1 MSTEIA
7 KIGEQTYETLELAIQ
22 AVPTTGTLTEIELV
36 NDYAVSA
43 PITIPEGTKLILDL
57 AGHTITAASGF
68 NGRVFLNYGDFT
80 IEDSVGTGLIDVS
93 SSATGKGAA
102 SNYHLMK
109 ITGGTY
115 RGNNTSAGAT
125 ISNATAAQEFVL
137 DGGTIESS
145 SVAIVNSSKVT
156 INSGAVHGTADNYVA
171 IQNGGPTRP
180 NAELTVNGGTIIGDH
195 DNAIYNASKCTINNG
210 TIQGHGYVTINNQ
223 STGTMNI
230 LGGTISHDSS
240 SCVLNDGIMNI
251 EGGTFENDGCASDV
265 YCVNSGNGNDAAA
278 ITVKDGAKISGTFG
292 GLRIVGGSGTLEGGT
307 FEATGCEE
315 HDQVAYYALY
325 AAGYIDNVNVT
336 VKDGTFTS
344 ANNAAAHI
352 GNAGGKP
359 ASIDVQGGKFVG
371 AEGKDALVV
380 ESDVATSTITGG
392 SFSKVPEGGL
402 EVPEGFEE
410 VEQEDGTVTVAPIK
424 YTVTLNFGHDSL
436 TEQHEVE
443 YGHAFSK
450 PEDPTRSGYIF
461 KFWSADG
468 SSEYNFETIL
478 TSDLELT
485 ALWDIAVAELSGVN
499 YKSLAE
505 AVDALVSG
513 SPSTINL
520 LSDAEV
526 KGEAVEIPSG
536 YEVTLNLNDHAIR
549 MSGFTGRPI
558 TNNGTLTVNSTTEAG
573 SIVTGGGE
581 CSGAINNYGTLTINN
596 GTFGGGTRNGAAIN
610 NQPAGELIFNA
621 GRVEGC
627 PRGIQN
633 LGTATIY
640 HGTFLGQNTYPQEN
654 QGNAIIN
661 AGTLTIEDGTFV
673 GALNAVSNMDDG
685 NGTITVKGGTFN
697 STGDDGS
704 GAFYNGTGCTLNIED
719 CVATT
724 ANLSGS
730 TVANEGTL
738 HITGGTFNGDNCEQE
753 TYTINS
759 GQKNANPEVTIEG
772 DVTVTGTFGAVR
784 AVSGTINI
792 DGGTYEV
799 NECATHS
806 DDHQYYA
813 VYVAGQN
820 GQVTG
825 QIDGGTFKSSGN
837 AAVTVGNQGGLAA
850 QLTINDGVFE
860 SPEGISAVKTF
871 GPGDAELYGG
881 AYTSD
886 VNIDVPEG
894 YEAILQDGKYVVKKV
909 WNVTFNLGY
918 EGAPEATVVTVPNN
932 TTIQQIPEAP
942 IRVGYTFKHWEYE
955 GSEFSFETPIT
966 QDIELTAAWEI
977 IKLTVTLNFNDGS
990 TPNEEHEVDY
1000 GTVFEKPADPTRTG
1014 FNFVQWNYE
1023 GQEYAFTDPITQDI
1037 ELTAIWDAIDL
1048 SVTFDFGYEG
1058 KDPYV
1063 QGIEYGQVLQKIEDP
1078 EREGYTFT
1086 GWTKDGEPYTFENP
1100 VTESFT
1106 LVANWE
1112 IIVLHVTFDFNV
1124 EGIENDVVEV
1134 NYGSKVVVPETPE
1147 NEGYKSLGWFDSED
1161 QPFDFETPIV
1171 SDMTLHMNWE
1181 ELPTIED
1188 MLPILD
1194 SIDDNVV
1201 EIKDSFKD
1209 FSVESITNDQTEI
1222 DLLTKI
1228 DTSTTSSDVK
1238 LDTVITSLT
1247 PVATISSD
1255 IQAIKTAAD
1264 ATNTKLDTI
1273 NTSTEGVKTSVDT
1286 LATNIAELD
1295 STVAEV
1301 SGKLDTANT
1310 TAETSITKL
1319 TNIESKIQEVNTS
1332 IGASVESTDAVKD
1345 SVDALATTATDIKTS
1360 VSAIESALQV
1370 EDEPVNLTEL
1380 TNKVISI
1387 DTKLDTTNTNTE
1399 STATKLDTV
1408 VEKLDPV
1415 TTIQTDVA
1423 SIKTLVS
1430 GISGDADV
1438 DTVLTQINT
1447 NVEGVGT
1454 TLGTINTKIDELS
1467 GKAEDSLAN
1476 QETSINTLETISAS
1490 IEGLE
1495 SVISNSNEVLNTINT
1510 TVTNVGESV
1519 ETATA
1524 SVDNMNNTTS
1534 DLKDAV
1540 DALKATND
1548 AMQALLQSLSE
1559 VVKQNNVVLNTNLEL
1574 SRKMLTELEKIRKGD
1589 TSDTPDVP
1597 VTEDTDALT
1606 LLSFQ
1611 SLVNNAR
1618 ITGEVRAI
1626 WQHDMSDYLKSY
1638 CDANGYQYSSFPFTN
1653 PPANL
1658 GDLWLIVL
1666 PTE

>member
-1 MSTEIA
+1 MSNEVA
-7 KIGEQTYETLELAIQ
+7 KIEETLYQTLEEAVQ
-22 AVPTTGTLTEIELV
+22 AVPTTNTLTEIELV
-36 NDYAVSA
+36 GDYAVAA
-43 PITIPEGTKLILDL
+43 PITIPENTKVILDL
-57 AGHTITAASGF
+57 AGHSITCTSSF

-80 IEDSVGTGLIDVS
+80 IEDSVGAGLIDVS

-156 INSGAVHGTADNYVA
+156 INSGTVHGTADNYVA
-171 IQNGGPTRP
+171 VQNGGPTRP
-180 NAELTVNGGTIIGDH
+180 NAELIVNGGTIIGDH
-195 DNAIYNASKCTINNG
+195 DNAIYNAAKCTINNG
-210 TIQGHGYVTINNQ
+210 TIEGHGYVTLNNQ
-223 STGTMNI
+223 PAGTMNI

-265 YCVNSGNGNDAAA
+265 YCVNSGNGNDVAA

-402 EVPEGFEE
+402 EVPEGFEQ

-443 YGHAFSK
+443 YGHAFSE
-450 PEDPTRSGYIF
+450 PEAPTRQGYIF

-468 SSEYNFETIL
+468 STAYNFETIL
-478 TSDLELT
+478 TDDLELT

-505 AVDALVSG
+505 AVDALVPG

-526 KGEAVEIPSG
+526 KDEAVEIPSG
-536 YEVTLNLNDHAIR
+536 YEVTLNLNDHAIG

-558 TNNGTLTVNSTTEAG
+558 TNNGTLTINSTTEAG
-573 SIVTGGGE
+573 SIVPGGSE

-610 NQPAGELIFNA
+610 NQTAGELIFNA

-640 HGTFLGQNTYPQEN
+640 DGTFLGQNTYPQDN
-654 QGNAIIN
+654 QGNAVIN

-697 STGDDGS
+697 SSGDDGS

-724 ANLSGS
+724 ANLSGA

-772 DVTVTGTFGAVR
+772 DVKVTGTFGAVR

-799 NECATHS
+799 NACDTHPN
-806 DDHQYYA
+806 DHQYYA

-837 AAVTVGNQGGLAA
+837 AAVTVGNQGGLLA
-850 QLTINDGVFE
+850 QLTINAGVFE

-881 AYTSD
+881 SYTSD
-886 VNIDVPEG
+886 VNVNVPEG
-894 YEAILQDGKYVVKKV
+894 YEAILQDGKYVITKV

-918 EGAPEATVVTVPNN
+918 EGADEPEVVTVPDN
-932 TTIQQIPEAP
+932 TTIMQIPEAP

-966 QDIELTAAWEI
+966 QDIELTAVWEI

-1000 GTVFEKPADPTRTG
+1000 GTVFEKPEDPTRTG
-1014 FNFVQWNYE
+1014 FNFVQWNYQ

-1086 GWTKDGEPYTFENP
+1086 GWTKDGEPYTFEDP

-1106 LVANWE
+1106 LVATWE

-1161 QPFDFETPIV
+1161 QQFDFETPIV

-1194 SIDDNVV
+1194 SIDATVSNIDTTLVDLKSGIEDSDTAIEAALGTISSEV
-1201 EIKDSFKD
+1201 TGTKEQVTQVKTSVDAIVPSLDSIKTSV
-1209 FSVESITNDQTEI
+1209 VESIGSVNTSIEALDGSVDEVNTSI
-1222 DLLTKI
+1222 SASNALLENI
-1228 DTSTTSSDVK
+1228 GDGIEGIAANVSTSNETLENVS
-1238 LDTVITSLT
+1238 
-1247 PVATISSD
+1247 
-1255 IQAIKTAAD
+1255 
-1264 ATNTKLDTI
+1264 TKLDTSI
-1273 NTSTEGVKTSVDT
+1273 AHLSNQTSALDSLKVSVEGVGSSVDSIKESVDGVKTSVDG
-1286 LATNIAELD
+1286 
-1295 STVAEV
+1295 V
-1301 SGKLDTANT
+1301 
-1310 TAETSITKL
+1310 ETSVEGIK
-1319 TNIESKIQEVNTS
+1319 TS
-1332 IGASVESTDAVKD
+1332 VDGVKTSVDGVKTSTDAVIEAVNTLSTTTSEIKD
-1345 SVDALATTATDIKTS
+1345 VVSNIGGGSGGTGIDYTEILTAISEDVNSV
-1360 VSAIESALQV
+1360 
-1370 EDEPVNLTEL
+1370 
-1380 TNKVISI
+1380 
-1387 DTKLDTTNTNTE
+1387 DTKLGETNSAIGNIDSNT
-1399 STATKLDTV
+1399 SDVKTSIDALTSATQSLQ
-1408 VEKLDPV
+1408 EIV
-1415 TTIQTDVA
+1415 TT
-1423 SIKTLVS
+1423 L
-1430 GISGDADV
+1430 AD
-1438 DTVLTQINT
+1438 L
-1447 NVEGVGT
+1447 
-1454 TLGTINTKIDELS
+1454 
-1467 GKAEDSLAN
+1467 
-1476 QETSINTLETISAS
+1476 
-1490 IEGLE
+1490 
-1495 SVISNSNEVLNTINT
+1495 
-1510 TVTNVGESV
+1510 
-1519 ETATA
+1519 
-1524 SVDNMNNTTS
+1524 
-1534 DLKDAV
+1534 
-1540 DALKATND
+1540 
-1548 AMQALLQSLSE
+1548 
-1559 VVKQNNVVLNTNLEL
+1559 VKQNNTVLNATFDLNN
-1574 SRKMLTELEKIRKGD
+1574 KMLAELEKIRKGD
-1589 TSDTPDVP
+1589 TSDTPDTP
-1597 VTEDTDALT
+1597 GTSDPNAIM

-1611 SLVNNAR
+1611 KLVSNAKT
-1618 ITGEVRAI
+1618 TGEVSAI
-1626 WQHDMSDYLKSY
+1626 WQHDMTNELKNY
-1638 CDANGYQYSSFPFTN
+1638 CEANGYQYSVFPSST
-1653 PPANL
+1653 PPAEL
-1658 GDLWLIVL
+1658 GDLWLIKL
-1666 PTE
+1666 PKE